1 MMQNVYKS
9 QSAYKTDF
17 TDSRSGCGYVY
28 YIYEGDNI
36 VLLGQETE
44 GTNRME
50 LEDSQ
55 ELSAGMQ
62 ETAAATTMADEADGE
77 MHHAVTYCL

>member
-1 MMQNVYKS
+1 M
-9 QSAYKTDF
+9 
-17 TDSRSGCGYVY
+17 Y

-44 GTNRME
+44 GTNGME

-62 ETAAATTMADEADGE
+62 ETAAATTMAD
-77 MHHAVTYCL
+77 VKLSLS